1 MKIVLIIYL
10 TITVIC
16 ILLILL
22 GSACANAKYKRMY
35 PNLGL
40 PKRTFIEYL
49 TRRVRTVIFSCIPIF
64 NILWL
69 FAFIFKWDDIINE
82 SVKRIKEEKEKES

>member
-10 TITVIC
+10 AITVIC

-40 PKRTFIEYL
+40 PKRTFVEYL
-49 TRRVRTVIFSCIPIF
+49 TGRIRTVIFSCIPIL

-69 FAFIFKWDDIINE
+69 LVFIFKWDDIINE
-82 SVKRIKEEKEKES
+82 SVERIKEEKEKES